1 VNRRAIHPSIQP
13 WHLARHMLSRG
24 AALVPLGIG
33 TLALG
38 MAIYHWVE
46 RLPWPDAFLNAAMVL
61 GGMGPVDPLHTT
73 AGKWLAGLYAL
84 LAGVVFLVLAGVML
98 APVVHHVLQRF
109 HLEANKG
116 NPTVRD

>member
-1 VNRRAIHPSIQP
+1 MCKTTQPHTAAPAAIRQLESRRRRQYTAAFARVDLWDGACNRRQDFMTRERRTQSASPVNRPAIHSSIRP

-46 RLPWPDAFLNAAMVL
+46 RLPWPDAFLNAAMLL
-61 GGMGPVDPLHTT
+61 G
-73 AGKWLAGLYAL
+73 
-84 LAGVVFLVLAGVML
+84 
-98 APVVHHVLQRF
+98 
-109 HLEANKG
+109 
-116 NPTVRD
+116 